1 MSTPGVFPSFTR
13 ASGAT
18 PSRLGASTNRRKPI
32 ATCCAPRG
40 SRSRR
45 ARARCRPRSARAG
58 ANPVRCS
65 APMPNTMRCRGTR
78 SRSSPIRRRAPGFTL
93 GPPGTPTRTR
103 HDGTRRDPGSEGGN
117 GEVRPRRHLAL
128 LRRARRKG
136 LRLNAGARCQGLL
149 RRRRRLHLLSPALHQ
164 HSDPRHAV
172 RLLLERCFHVRDS
185 RAGEVDRQE
194 PHSDDPHLAC
204 GGPLPGCDRRALPDV
219 YDDEI
224 YQGGDVPAHRHLDP
238 ERVRLVGGDATS
250 DNLPPRFS
258 QIQYAWRSPSLGTS
272 SRSTPCS
279 NRTRGMS
286 PR

>member
-1 MSTPGVFPSFTR
+1 
-13 ASGAT
+13 
-18 PSRLGASTNRRKPI
+18 
-32 ATCCAPRG
+32 
-40 SRSRR
+40 
-45 ARARCRPRSARAG
+45 
-58 ANPVRCS
+58 
-65 APMPNTMRCRGTR
+65 MRCQAIR
-78 SRSSPIRRRAPGFTL
+78 SRSSPTVRRAPGSIP
-93 GPPGTPTRTR
+93 GRRGTPTRIPPR
-103 HDGTRRDPGSEGGN
+103 HHRTRRRAGRKVGDGA
-117 GEVRPRRHLAL
+117 VRPLRHLAV
-128 LRRARRKG
+128 LRRAGRKG
-136 LRLNAGARCQGLL
+136 LRLKAGAHRKRVL
-149 RRRRRLHLLSPALHQ
+149 RRRRRLHPVSPAFRQ
-164 HSDPRHAV
+164 HRDLGHAV
-172 RLLLERCFHVRDS
+172 RLLLERCLHVRDS

>member
-1 MSTPGVFPSFTR
+1 
-13 ASGAT
+13 
-18 PSRLGASTNRRKPI
+18 
-32 ATCCAPRG
+32 
-40 SRSRR
+40 
-45 ARARCRPRSARAG
+45 
-58 ANPVRCS
+58 
-65 APMPNTMRCRGTR
+65 MRCQAIR
-78 SRSSPIRRRAPGFTL
+78 SRSSPTVRRAPGSIP
-93 GPPGTPTRTR
+93 GRRGTPTRIPPR
-103 HDGTRRDPGSEGGN
+103 HHRTRRRAGRKVGDGA
-117 GEVRPRRHLAL
+117 VRPRRHLAV

>member
-18 PSRLGASTNRRKPI
+18 PSRPGASTNRRKPI

-103 HDGTRRDPGSEGGN
+103 HDGTRRDAGSEGGN

-149 RRRRRLHLLSPALHQ
+149 RRRRPSSLITRTSPTQRSATRSAALI
-164 HSDPRHAV
+164 
-172 RLLLERCFHVRDS
+172 
-185 RAGEVDRQE
+185 G
-194 PHSDDPHLAC
+194 
-204 GGPLPGCDRRALPDV
+204 AL
-219 YDDEI
+219 
-224 YQGGDVPAHRHLDP
+224 
-238 ERVRLVGGDATS
+238 
-250 DNLPPRFS
+250 F
-258 QIQYAWRSPSLGTS
+258 
-272 SRSTPCS
+272 SRSRQSRRRGGSTRASFRRPTPRMRRPAAWVRS
-279 NRTRGMS
+279 TRS
-286 PR
+286 A